1 MIFDNEQVIGKKY
14 HVSAIKNRNSV
25 ITSMVYLKINDLQI
39 QQEVRFSP
47 KSWFSLSSVANVD
60 TLFSTER
67 DVFCSTRNKF
77 IAQRLQV
84 VHQEQ
89 TTVEKN
95 YVTDKID
102 ELVTRKEECMV
113 EKTCLSCGAANSKKN
128 RACTSCSGALI
139 KDLSLIHI

>member
-67 DVFCSTRNKF
+67 DVFRSTRNKF

-113 EKTCLSCGAANSKKN
+113 EI
-128 RACTSCSGALI
+128 RTSST
-139 KDLSLIHI
+139 